1 MIEESVNSSG
11 DAQAGWSPEAESQF
25 TETNEEH
32 NSAAEINPDSYW
44 MDPDFLDLN
53 EDNQPENRTESG
65 PDTSVFEPNYYLRRQ
80 VDVAKNELSGGKQE
94 DTVRP
99 KRSRRPPDRLQYI

>member
-1 MIEESVNSSG
+1 V
-11 DAQAGWSPEAESQF
+11 

-53 EDNQPENRTESG
+53 EGNQPENHTESG

-80 VDVAKNELSGGKQE
+80 VDVAKNELSGGKHE

-99 KRSRRPPDRLQYI
+99 KRSRRPDFLDILQPDRIKISFIFIFFF